1 MSDLLANRV
10 ALVTGGA
17 RGIGLA
23 VARGML
29 REGARVVLADVDAA
43 TVEATGAELDR
54 EAPGRVLAVA
64 ADVTDEASTE
74 GLADAAERAFG
85 TVDVAV
91 ANAGI
96 LLLRHAVDTDVTAW
110 RKVIDVNL
118 TGAFITA
125 KVFAKRMLAA
135 GVPGRI
141 IFTSSLFGVRGGVE
155 NSAYSA
161 TKWALLGITECMAAE
176 LGGAGI
182 TVNSVCPG
190 QVDTEMMRQL
200 AADRSAL
207 RGTTPEEEIGRLTAK
222 VPMGRLADPAEI
234 ADVYVFLASH
244 LARYVNGRS
253 IVVDGGWL
261 VG

>member
-1 MSDLLANRV
+1 MPDLLANRTAV
-10 ALVTGGA
+10 ITGGA

-23 VARGML
+23 VARAML
-29 REGARVVLADVDAA
+29 REGARVAIADVDAA
-43 TVEATGAELDR
+43 GVAATAADLER
-54 EAPGRVLAVA
+54 EAPGRVHGIA

-74 GLADAAERAFG
+74 ALADAVEARFG
-85 TVDVAV
+85 TADVAV

-96 LLLRHAVDTDVTAW
+96 LLLRHAVETEVAAW

-125 KVFAKRMLAA
+125 KVFARRMLRA

-222 VPMGRLADPAEI
+222 IPMGRLADPAEI
-234 ADVYVFLASH
+234 ADTYVFLASD

-253 IVVDGGWL
+253 LVVDGGWL

>member
-1 MSDLLANRV
+1 MSDLLANRI

-43 TVEATGAELDR
+43 TVEATGVELER
-54 EAPGRVLAVA
+54 EAPGRVLAVT

-74 GLADAAERAFG
+74 ALADAAERAFG

-96 LLLRHAVDTDVTAW
+96 LLLRHAVDTDVAAW

-176 LGGAGI
+176 LGGSGI